1 MFQNGSIPFHNRE
14 PMSDSM
20 HEIDLLSN
28 IGLAI
33 VVATAFALL
42 AKACRQP
49 LLLAYLVAGIVLGPE
64 LGFGLIKDRESITL
78 ISEIGLI
85 LLLFIIGLEID
96 LKKLLAAGRT
106 LIISGVSQ
114 FIICAALG
122 IGFFLLIG
130 FQLEG
135 GRLDALYLAV
145 AMALSSTM
153 IVVKVLYDKFELTT
167 LPGRITLGI
176 LVFQD
181 IWAILFLS
189 LQPSL
194 LTPQAAV
201 ILLSFVKGAGLVALS
216 LLMSRYLLAR
226 LFAYVAKIP
235 ELLLVTAIAWCFLIS
250 GIAGEL
256 ELSREMG
263 ALVAGVSLST
273 FPYNIDVISK
283 VINIR
288 DFFVTLFFV
297 GLGLQIPV
305 PTVSLVVYAAVA
317 SLFLILTRFLS
328 IFPVL
333 YLMKNGLRASLIPSI
348 NLAQMSEFSLVIASI
363 GLSFQHIDPQAVGIL
378 TFVFAIT
385 SVLSTYMIQYNHQIQ
400 GIMAP
405 VLIKAGFSDVDRDG
419 SEQKV
424 METPREIV
432 FLGFFRE
439 ASSIFHEM
447 ESLEDGSESSLTR
460 RVMVIDFNPVVH
472 QELNKRG
479 VKCIYGDISS
489 VDTLHHAHL
498 EPAKVVVST
507 IPDSILRGT
516 TNLNILHLARRICP
530 EARVIV
536 AANTIQTAR
545 HLYEE
550 GADFVYVPRIHSAR
564 QAAEVIAKAL
574 TQSLDSYRKEQMRD
588 LVERRE
594 ILP

>member
-1 MFQNGSIPFHNRE
+1 
-14 PMSDSM
+14 M

-194 LTPQAAV
+194 LTPQASV
-201 ILLSFVKGAGLVALS
+201 ILFSFVKGAGLVALS

-250 GIAGEL
+250 G
-256 ELSREMG
+256 
-263 ALVAGVSLST
+263 
-273 FPYNIDVISK
+273 
-283 VINIR
+283 
-288 DFFVTLFFV
+288 
-297 GLGLQIPV
+297 
-305 PTVSLVVYAAVA
+305 
-317 SLFLILTRFLS
+317 
-328 IFPVL
+328 
-333 YLMKNGLRASLIPSI
+333 
-348 NLAQMSEFSLVIASI
+348 
-363 GLSFQHIDPQAVGIL
+363 
-378 TFVFAIT
+378 
-385 SVLSTYMIQYNHQIQ
+385 
-400 GIMAP
+400 
-405 VLIKAGFSDVDRDG
+405 
-419 SEQKV
+419 
-424 METPREIV
+424 
-432 FLGFFRE
+432 
-439 ASSIFHEM
+439 
-447 ESLEDGSESSLTR
+447 
-460 RVMVIDFNPVVH
+460 
-472 QELNKRG
+472 
-479 VKCIYGDISS
+479 
-489 VDTLHHAHL
+489 
-498 EPAKVVVST
+498 
-507 IPDSILRGT
+507 
-516 TNLNILHLARRICP
+516 
-530 EARVIV
+530 
-536 AANTIQTAR
+536 
-545 HLYEE
+545 
-550 GADFVYVPRIHSAR
+550 
-564 QAAEVIAKAL
+564 
-574 TQSLDSYRKEQMRD
+574 
-588 LVERRE
+588 
-594 ILP
+594 